1 MNKKIFKWVV
11 ILLVTFVLG
20 WLLLKAVSV
29 KETKVITS
37 KNTYDILNNPHVSKV
52 SDYISAL
59 MNHNHEKEKLFYEK
73 LDSYSKDSTSSIS
86 YQSFKSKNGMLSLL
100 PTYTRTKTGSDE
112 IVDEMGL
119 IGNIE
124 LGKCIVLVDDTL
136 DNQRTALIF
145 PKDSASRDDQGR
157 LIFMNKTWEEGEEL
171 SVGVL
176 PNEYKSSDKNYKEI
190 DVKEICDSQNFF
202 FVVA

>member
-1 MNKKIFKWVV
+1 MNEKILKWVV
-11 ILLVTFVLG
+11 ILLVTLVLG
-20 WLLLKAVSV
+20 WIFLKAVSV

-52 SDYISAL
+52 FDYTSAL
-59 MNHNHEKEKLFYEK
+59 MNHNHEEEKVFYEK

-86 YQSFKSKNGMLSLL
+86 YQSFKSKNSMLSLL

-112 IVDEMGL
+112 SVDQMGL
-119 IGNIE
+119 TGNIE

-157 LIFMNKTWEEGEEL
+157 LIFMNRTWEEGEKL
-171 SVGVL
+171 SIGVL
-176 PNEYKSSDKNYKEI
+176 PNKDKSSDKNYKDI

>member
-1 MNKKIFKWVV
+1 M
-11 ILLVTFVLG
+11 
-20 WLLLKAVSV
+20 
-29 KETKVITS
+29 ITS

-119 IGNIE
+119 TGNIE

>member
-1 MNKKIFKWVV
+1 MRHVDVEKTHEHFIAKRNHLAYLHFKRVPYKYYPYYSYDGE
-11 ILLVTFVLG
+11 TF
-20 WLLLKAVSV
+20 
-29 KETKVITS
+29 
-37 KNTYDILNNPHVSKV
+37 
-52 SDYISAL
+52 
-59 MNHNHEKEKLFYEK
+59 K

-119 IGNIE
+119 TGNIE